1 LTGLR
6 RCLFYKPLAI
16 LMSILLLP
24 AVPSMEGGGA
34 GLLAFQTFKIEGLP
48 LGAIKPWLRSLD

>member
-1 LTGLR
+1 MDFT
-6 RCLFYKPLAI
+6 LFIFIETTLILI
-16 LMSILLLP
+16 LMLFLIF
-24 AVPSMEGGGA
+24 MIGGA